1 MRKNLTEII
10 DIFQSIAVQPKNL
23 IVENNRQHA
32 AAGSAG
38 DKQRINTSSSANN
51 SFDFTPPVPSAAA
64 KPPQTGGEYLRETW
78 DEIKKLSDSRIS
90 KDKLVY
96 NNNGDSRRSKR
107 SSEFSGGNGK
117 STSAGKD
124 SKKSGKKH
132 ANDCRTNFPHLGG
145 GSSSKSRAN
154 NGDKHGNGVG
164 GNQCDCLPVIEM
176 LGRRIETD
184 RTEILTSLAE
194 RNKVMD
200 TRLTQLESKTRRQIA
215 SFNQTMKVKN
225 IWILRDKTM

>member
-23 IVENNRQHA
+23 IVENHRQHA
-32 AAGSAG
+32 AG
-38 DKQRINTSSSANN
+38 DKQRMNTSSSANN
-51 SFDFTPPVPSAAA
+51 SFDFTPPLPPSAAA
-64 KPPQTGGEYLRETW
+64 AKAPQIGGEYLRETW

-96 NNNGDSRRSKR
+96 NNNNGDSRRSKR

-132 ANDCRTNFPHLGG
+132 AEGCRTNFPHLGG
-145 GSSSKSRAN
+145 GSKSRANN
-154 NGDKHGNGVG
+154 NGDKHGNSG
-164 GNQCDCLPVIEM
+164 GQCDCLPVIEM
-176 LGRRIETD
+176 LGRRIEAD
-184 RTEILTSLAE
+184 RAEILTSLAE
-194 RNKVMD
+194 RNKVLD

-215 SFNQTMKVKN
+215 SFNQTMKVR
-225 IWILRDKTM
+225 WIDR